1 MKQNTVKPSKKK
13 TKKRVGRG
21 NASKGTY
28 SGRGMKG
35 QSSRSGGKRRPGFE
49 GGQTPLIRRM
59 PKLKGFKSPN
69 KVRYQVVN
77 VSQLEVFKNGT
88 EVDKETLKKKK
99 LIRNVEKPVK
109 ILSQGELTKKVTVK
123 VENVSAA
130 AQKKIEKAGGKV
142 EVSGNPKKTR
152 KAAATKVK
160 ADKKAA
166 KKDKKKVVKKTKLP
180 RKAKKA
186 AKKATKKKPAKK
198 APAKKKTTKKAKK

>member
-59 PKLKGFKSPN
+59 PKLKGFKNPS
-69 KVRYQVVN
+69 KIRYQVVN
-77 VSQLEVFKNGT
+77 VKDLEKFKTGT
-88 EVDKETLKKKK
+88 TVDKEALKKKK
-99 LIRNVEKPVK
+99 LIRNTEKPVK
-109 ILSQGELTKKVTVK
+109 ILSQGEISVKLTITV
-123 VENVSAA
+123 ESVSTA
-130 AQKKIEKAGGKV
+130 AQKKIEKAGGKI
-142 EVSGNPKKTR
+142 EALGNPKKTR
-152 KAAATKVK
+152 KAAATK
-160 ADKKAA
+160 KKEEAKGKKKA
-166 KKDKKKVVKKTKLP
+166 KKDKVP

-186 AKKATKKKPAKK
+186 AKKATKKK
-198 APAKKKTTKKAKK
+198 APAKKKVKKTPTKK